1 MKTFEKITTLTGAL
15 DYRNLTDPRTM
26 EFGVS
31 KELTDIVDELKS
43 LAKDIEKY
51 DIQLVLRMQRSAV
64 NWETVAMELAN
75 IKRDIKN
82 RTDFILEKFD

>member
-1 MKTFEKITTLTGAL
+1 MKTFEKTTTLSGVL

-31 KELTDIVDELKS
+31 KELTDIVDELKN
-43 LAKDIEKY
+43 LAKAIEKY
-51 DIQLVLRMQRSAV
+51 DIQLVGKMKRNAID
-64 NWETVAMELAN
+64 WETVAADLED